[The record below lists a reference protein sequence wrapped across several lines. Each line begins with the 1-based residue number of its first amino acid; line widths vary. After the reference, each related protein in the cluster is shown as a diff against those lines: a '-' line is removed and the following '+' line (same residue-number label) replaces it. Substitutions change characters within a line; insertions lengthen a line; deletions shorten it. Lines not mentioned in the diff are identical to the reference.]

1 MFAYKDFPVQP
12 EPLYDFFL
20 DDNGTIQR
28 RTLTRYKV
36 VPFKRYGHTPLAYRI
51 HTGTSIII
59 KEFDKLDLVYNNHI
73 LSKTDDPQQAL
84 QTFLQHHQTMINNAM
99 ATITRHQ
106 EILNKVLIA
115 NAINLSDTEEP

>member
-20 DDNGTIQR
+20 DDSGAIQR

-36 VPFKRYGHTPLAYRI
+36 VPFPHYGHTPLAYRI

-84 QTFLQHHQTMINNAM
+84 QTFLQHHQAIIDNAM

-106 EILNKVLIA
+106 EILNKALTV

>member
-20 DDNGTIQR
+20 DDSGAIQR

-36 VPFKRYGHTPLAYRI
+36 VPFKRYGHTPLPYRTHNGI
-51 HTGTSIII
+51 SIIV

-84 QTFLQHHQTMINNAM
+84 QTFLQHHQAIIDNAM

-106 EILNKVLIA
+106 EILNKALIA